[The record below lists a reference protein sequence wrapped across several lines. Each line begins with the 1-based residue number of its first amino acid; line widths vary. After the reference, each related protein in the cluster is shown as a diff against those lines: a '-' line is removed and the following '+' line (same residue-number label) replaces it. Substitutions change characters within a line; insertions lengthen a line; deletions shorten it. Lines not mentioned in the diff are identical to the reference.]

1 MHSEIGEML
10 LGLKRRFELLNVD
23 NPWAVVV
30 DNCCHFRNMIVNV
43 FPEVAVLQ
51 DVWQV
56 IMRYTFFLRMCL
68 AFYNLIIFVDTW
80 SVSWEAQKTHTAPKL
95 LKTSQAPSSR

>member
-30 DNCCHFRNMIVNV
+30 DNCCHFRGAILKV
-43 FPEVAVLQ
+43 FLEAAVLQ
-51 DVWQV
+51 DVWHV
-56 IMRYTFFLRMCL
+56 IMRYTPI
-68 AFYNLIIFVDTW
+68 Y
-80 SVSWEAQKTHTAPKL
+80 KL
-95 LKTSQAPSSR
+95 LIRHLCELTTSH